1 MTFISKQ
8 AAIAA
13 HTTLNERSGLF
24 GASFKCLIR
33 ASLFGGYLFSA
44 HNALAVSYGIYD
56 PRAMGM
62 GGATVAAGDTQ
73 HAHFYNP
80 ALLSFHDEDEDLTRD
95 GRFILP
101 GLLAMSSEGGKAARN
116 LIEDDMVENITDSI
130 DRFNANPADEQ
141 GRQSLL
147 DAMTDINTAMRDMD
161 ENPIELELF
170 TGLSVSEPAER
181 EGGSFYLGIRAI
193 VFGEADVTEADLA
206 LMEDYEEAARF
217 VASNGTEGEQ
227 HPELY
232 NGTQLTD
239 PRPNLT
245 SQAQISS
252 LAISEWGIAMAK
264 EFDVFNYPVSFGFTP
279 KIVQAEVYRDDVNFI
294 DEVPSYSDNKK
305 SHLTM
310 NFDLGVAA
318 EVYENVRVGFA
329 VRDVMEKTFKSQNGL
344 ELNLEPRMRLGV
356 AYVNQWITV
365 GMDVDA
371 VKNKPI
377 ATEEENQELA
387 LGVDVRPWN
396 SLSFRAGY
404 RQNFAGESDDVMSFG
419 VRYAVWRLEM
429 EMAYAVSD
437 DVEGG
442 ALQLGL
448 RF

>member
-1 MTFISKQ
+1 MTLIPSPS
-8 AAIAA
+8 A
-13 HTTLNERSGLF
+13 NSRSRPRCLRALAFAGLMCSQT
-24 GASFKCLIR
+24 AM
-33 ASLFGGYLFSA
+33 
-44 HNALAVSYGIYD
+44 AVSYGIYD
-56 PRAMGM
+56 PRALAM

-73 HAHFYNP
+73 NAHFYNP
-80 ALLSFHDEDEDLTRD
+80 ALLSFHDEDEDLTQD
-95 GRFILP
+95 GRFIVP

-116 LIEDDMVENITDSI
+116 LIEDDMVENITSSI
-130 DRFNANPADEQ
+130 DSFNANPTNEQ
-141 GRQSLL
+141 SQRGLL
-147 DAMTDINTAMRDMD
+147 DAMSDINTAMRDMD

-181 EGGSFYLGIRAI
+181 EGGSFYLGLRAI
-193 VFGEADVTEADLA
+193 VFGEADVTEEDLA

-217 VASNGTEGEQ
+217 IATSGAEGEQ

-232 NGTQLTD
+232 DGTQLRD
-239 PRPNLT
+239 PRPELT

-264 EFDVFNYPVSFGFTP
+264 EFTVFNQPVSFGFTP

-329 VRDVMEKTFKSQNGL
+329 VRDVMTKSFKSQNGL
-344 ELNLEPRMRLGV
+344 ALNLEPRMRLGV
-356 AYVNQWITV
+356 AYVNDWISV

-371 VKNKPI
+371 KKNKPI
-377 ATEEENQELA
+377 ATEEDNQELA
-387 LGVDVRPWN
+387 LGVDVRPWK
-396 SLSFRAGY
+396 SLSFRTGY
-404 RQNFAGESDDVMSFG
+404 RQNFAGESDDVLSFG
-419 VRYAVWRLEM
+419 LRYAVWRLEM
-429 EMAYAVSD
+429 ELAYAVSD

-442 ALQLGL
+442 ALQFGL